1 MIRNQKPRSAFELF
15 FGKALDIFL
24 FVWAS
29 FLAAFHLDQFAKN
42 IFPMSAWKA
51 RRKYIQ
57 DNSKKFWYFFFGAPL
72 LLALII
78 LFEATIRKHAPN
90 QKSDDF
96 CPLNFSLLSIYC
108 AITKSEL
115 LKLFETF
122 AIVSAFLLYIFD
134 KDERREQAVRD
145 DWSLIDGARGSQTSG
160 ARLSAI
166 SRLYLEKESLR
177 GLDAEDADL
186 RGIFLEAADLENGNF
201 QKSDFR
207 ESTLSKANLC
217 GANLREV
224 NLEGVD
230 CDSTEF
236 WQTDLRDANLRCA
249 NLRAAW
255 LGAAKLHRSD
265 LRKTDLQQADLRG
278 ARLYKTKLR
287 GANLSQADLK
297 TTIFKDV
304 DFTDVNMRA
313 ADIEGAQIIRPNNL
327 HLQQIYSAKNWR
339 NAFFSDDFQ
348 PDFGELKR
356 EKDLREFYRLEASDE
371 SSELLRITDQIQAI
385 EDVLEE
391 IREKRIY
398 TVEDL
403 KDRLNSS
410 LLIIPE
416 FSTLREALLRLE
428 DLSDNAY
435 DDIALIMDNLESKM
449 VKVVDSPQSEN
460 P

>member
-1 MIRNQKPRSAFELF
+1 MSRNQKPKNTSELF
-15 FGKALDIFL
+15 FGRVSSIFL

-29 FLAAFHLDQFAKN
+29 LLVAFRLEQLAKN
-42 IFPMSAWKA
+42 VFPVSAWRA

-72 LLALII
+72 LLAVII
-78 LFEATIRKHAPN
+78 LFEVAIRKNAPN
-90 QKSDDF
+90 QKPDDF
-96 CPLNFSLLSIYC
+96 CPPNFSIFFIYC
-108 AITKSEL
+108 SITKSEL

-122 AIVSAFLLYIFD
+122 AIISAFLLYIFD

-186 RGIFLEAADLENGNF
+186 RGILLEAADLENGNF

-230 CDSTEF
+230 CSSTEF
-236 WQTDLRDANLRCA
+236 WQADLRDANLRGTK
-249 NLRAAW
+249 LQAAW

-265 LRKTDLQQADLRG
+265 LRKADLQQADLRG
-278 ARLYKTKLR
+278 ARLYKAKLR
-287 GANLSQADLK
+287 GANLYQADLQ

-304 DFTDVNMRA
+304 DFTDVEMRA
-313 ADIEGAQIIRPNNL
+313 ADIKGAQFIRPKNL
-327 HLQQIYSAKNWR
+327 HLQQIYSTKNW
-339 NAFFSDDFQ
+339 NIAVIS
-348 PDFGELKR
+348 L
-356 EKDLREFYRLEASDE
+356 LEHS
-371 SSELLRITDQIQAI
+371 
-385 EDVLEE
+385 
-391 IREKRIY
+391 
-398 TVEDL
+398 
-403 KDRLNSS
+403 NSS
-410 LLIIPE
+410 G
-416 FSTLREALLRLE
+416 
-428 DLSDNAY
+428 
-435 DDIALIMDNLESKM
+435 
-449 VKVVDSPQSEN
+449 
-460 P
+460 